1 MQAYLDNAATTAVLP
16 QAAQAAQRAMTECY
30 GNPSSLHP
38 LGRQARELLQTARG
52 QVARAVGCGAPC
64 RSAQKPAPGPAYC
77 VNRC

>member
-38 LGRQARELLQTARG
+38 LGRQARELLQKTLPQLKRWKRDA
-52 QVARAVGCGAPC
+52 
-64 RSAQKPAPGPAYC
+64 
-77 VNRC
+77 